1 MSGAELDRCGCFE
14 PFERDERT
22 LFNRPGLPSLAYRVA
37 THSGFLRSMVAAL
50 PSHEVAVGDDVV
62 RPLEKLGAR
71 AADDAAIA
79 LLDAWAVVADV
90 LTFYQERIANEGY
103 LRTASERASVLELA
117 RAIGYEL
124 DPGVAA
130 ATFLAFTVE
139 DAPGAP
145 DAADVP
151 AGVKVQ
157 SIPGQGQRPQT
168 FETTAAIEARAEW
181 NVLLPR
187 PTEPQRIARGV
198 TELYLDGVDT
208 QLSAG
213 DALLLVGD
221 HRDANPGSERWD
233 VRILRA
239 VETDLA
245 AGRTIVRWD
254 TPLGHEAPTVDPA
267 ANPRAYAFRVRAS
280 LFGHNAPDFLA
291 MPDSVKLAYAPE
303 AFDDSDPPRFDRRFR
318 QWPGF
323 ELTRGDDP
331 EIDLDA
337 VYPKVLPGTWI
348 ALTKPGFTEL
358 YKVLDASPSSRTD
371 FTITSKT
378 TKLQL
383 DAREH
388 LSWFGL
394 RQTLVYAQ
402 SEELVIAEQPIPAPV
417 AGDRIELDR
426 AVTGL
431 RRDHDVVVSGRP
443 HGAAAGDELVVEA
456 AVVARTEDAGG
467 RTTLV
472 LSRPLSAELER
483 ASVEIYAN
491 VAPAT
496 HGETVQEVLG
506 SGDGARAHQRFTLR
520 KPPLTH
526 VAAPTA
532 TGSRSEL
539 VVRVDGVEWEQA
551 PSLFGLAPDARAYTV
566 RIDDDANATILF
578 GDGGAGARLP
588 TGSENVTA
596 TYRSGIGP
604 DGAVDAGSLTLL
616 QTRPL
621 GIRGV
626 TNPVRASGAAS
637 PEALEDA
644 RANAPLTVL
653 TLDRI
658 VSLRDYEDYARA
670 FAGIGKAQA
679 VQLWDGEKRFVHI
692 TVAAS
697 DGTAV
702 DPGSALHT
710 NLIAGI
716 DAARDVVH
724 PVQVDTFRPLSFALR
739 ALVLVD
745 DAYDFDAVL
754 DAVRGRL
761 VDEFSFA
768 QRGFGQPV
776 TRAEVTTSVQAT
788 DGVVA
793 TTVTELYVVGAGGP
807 ALSERL
813 PSARAERDD
822 DGLTR
827 AAELLLVDPVAIV
840 LERMPA

>member
-1 MSGAELDRCGCFE
+1 MSAAELDRCGCFE
-14 PFERDERT
+14 PFERDERA
-22 LFNRPGLPSLAYRVA
+22 LFNRPGLPSLAYRLA
-37 THSGFLRSMVAAL
+37 THSEFLRSMVAAL
-50 PSHEVAVGDDVV
+50 PSHEVVLGDGVV
-62 RPLEKLGAR
+62 RPLERLGAR
-71 AADDAAIA
+71 ASDDAAIA
-79 LLDAWAVVADV
+79 LLDAWALVADV

-103 LRTASERASVLELA
+103 LRTATERASVLELA

-130 ATFLAFTVE
+130 ATYLAFTIE

-168 FETTAAIEARAEW
+168 FETTEGIDARAEW

-198 TELYLDGVDT
+198 TELYLEGVDT

-221 HRDANPGSERWD
+221 HRDASPGSERWD

-239 VETDLA
+239 VDVDRD
-245 AGRTIVRWD
+245 AGRTVVRWD
-254 TPLGHEAPTVDPA
+254 TPLGHEAPTIDPA
-267 ANPRAYAFRVRAS
+267 DNPRAYAFRVRAS

-291 MPDSVKLAYAPE
+291 MPDSVKYAYAPE
-303 AFDDSDPPRFDRRFR
+303 AFTGDPPTFDRRFR

-323 ELTRGDDP
+323 ELTSGDDP

-348 ALTKPGFTEL
+348 ALTKPGYTEL
-358 YKVLDASPSSRTD
+358 YKVVSASPSSRTD

-378 TKLQL
+378 TKLRL

-388 LSWFGL
+388 LSWFSL

-402 SEELVIAEQPIPAPV
+402 SEELAIAETPIPAAV
-417 AGDRIELDR
+417 GGDRIELDR
-426 AVTGL
+426 TVSGL
-431 RRDHDVVVSGRP
+431 RRDHAIVVEGRAQ
-443 HGAAAGDELVVEA
+443 GAAPDDDAIAEA
-456 AVVARTEDAGG
+456 AVVARTEESDG

-472 LSRPLSAELER
+472 LARPLTASFER
-483 ASVEIYAN
+483 ASVRIYAN

-496 HGETVQEVLG
+496 HGETVHEVLG
-506 SGDGARAHQRFTLR
+506 SGDGARPHQRFTLR

-539 VVRVDGVEWEQA
+539 VVRVDGVEWEQV

-566 RIDDDANATILF
+566 RVDDDAAATVLF
-578 GDGGAGARLP
+578 GDGGSGARLP

-596 TYRSGIGP
+596 TYRSGLGP
-604 DGAVDAGSLTLL
+604 EGAVDAGSVSLL

-621 GIRGV
+621 GVRSV
-626 TNPVRASGAAS
+626 TNPVRASGAAA

-679 VQLWDGEKRFVHI
+679 VELWDGEKRFVHI

-702 DPGSALHT
+702 DAGGALHV
-710 NLIAGI
+710 NLLAGV
-716 DAARDVVH
+716 DAARDAVH
-724 PVQVDTFRPLSFALR
+724 PVQVESFRPLSFALR
-739 ALVLVD
+739 ARVLVD
-745 DAYDFDAVL
+745 SAYEFESVL
-754 DAVRGRL
+754 ESVRTR
-761 VDEFSFA
+761 VADTFSFA
-768 QRGFGQPV
+768 RRQFGQPV
-776 TRAEVTTSVQAT
+776 TRAEVTTCVQAT
-788 DGVVA
+788 EGVVA
-793 TTVTELYVVGAGGP
+793 TTVDELCVVGAGGP
-807 ALSERL
+807 VLSERL
-813 PSARAERDD
+813 PAARADRGD
-822 DGLTR
+822 DGVVR
-827 AAELLLVDPVAIV
+827 AAQLLLVDAAGIV
-840 LERMPA
+840 LERMPQ